1 MNNKLFFSYLRKI
14 MSVALVIFILLS
26 AIMLIKGFFVKGDV
40 NVLILATDKGRMLTD
55 TIMVANVNTH
65 TKSLNLMSLPR
76 DTRVELDGGRHVKLN
91 SVYQRE
97 DEKKR
102 PGLVKK
108 KIEDMLD
115 LKIDYYVI
123 IHPDGFRNVIDA
135 LGGVD
140 FDVPMNMHYE
150 DPDQGLYIH
159 LNKGMQHLDGNMAEQ
174 YVRYRSGYANADLG
188 RIHAQ
193 QEFLKA
199 LYEQKLSAK
208 TIAKLPSIYNKVKD
222 DFKTNIGLSDISRLA
237 KTLYRFNDLTLNTY
251 QLPSSPQYIGGASYM
266 VQNKDETKE
275 LINNVFK
282 AVKKAETQTESD

>member
-1 MNNKLFFSYLRKI
+1 MNNRLFFRYLRKI
-14 MSVALVIFILLS
+14 MSVALVIFILMS
-26 AIMLIKGFFVKGDV
+26 AIMISKGFFTKGNV
-40 NVLILATDKGRMLTD
+40 NVLILATDKGRLLTD
-55 TIMVANVNTH
+55 TIMVANINTH

-76 DTRVELDGGRHVKLN
+76 DTRVMLDSGRHVKLN

-102 PGLVKK
+102 PQLVKK
-108 KIEDMLD
+108 KVEDMLD
-115 LKIDYYVI
+115 LKIDNYVI
-123 IHPDGFRNVIDA
+123 IHPDGFKNVIDA

-159 LNKGMQHLDGNMAEQ
+159 LNKGMQHLDGAMAEQ

-199 LYEQKLSAK
+199 LYEQKLNAK
-208 TIAKLPSIYNKVKD
+208 TIAKLPTIYKKVKD
-222 DFKTNIGLSDISRLA
+222 DFKTDIGLSDISKFA
-237 KTLYRFNDLTLNTY
+237 KTLYKFKNLTLNTY

-266 VQNKDETKE
+266 VQNEEETKK
-275 LINNVFK
+275 LIDDVFK
-282 AVKKAETQTESD
+282 RTTKGTD

>member
-1 MNNKLFFSYLRKI
+1 MNNRLFFRYLRKI
-14 MSVALVIFILLS
+14 MSVALVIFILMS
-26 AIMLIKGFFVKGDV
+26 AIMVSKGFFTKGNV
-40 NVLILATDKGRMLTD
+40 NVLILATDKGRLLTD
-55 TIMVANVNTH
+55 TIMVANINTH

-76 DTRVELDGGRHVKLN
+76 DTRVTLDNGKHVKLN

-102 PGLVKK
+102 PSLVKK
-108 KIEDMLD
+108 KVEDMLD
-115 LKIDYYVI
+115 LKIDNYVI

-140 FDVPMNMHYE
+140 FNVPMNMHYE

-159 LNKGMQHLDGNMAEQ
+159 LNKGMQHLDGAMAEQ

-199 LYEQKLSAK
+199 LYEQKLNAK
-208 TIAKLPSIYNKVKD
+208 TIAKLPTIYKKVKD
-222 DFKTNIGLSDISRLA
+222 DFKTDIGLSDISRYA
-237 KTLYRFNDLTLNTY
+237 KTLYKFRDLTLNTY

-266 VQNKDETKE
+266 VQHEEETKK
-275 LINNVFK
+275 LIDDVFK
-282 AVKKAETQTESD
+282 KTTKETD

>member
-1 MNNKLFFSYLRKI
+1 MNNRLFFRYLRKI
-14 MSVALVIFILLS
+14 MSVALVIFILMS
-26 AIMLIKGFFVKGDV
+26 AIMISKGFFTKGNV
-40 NVLILATDKGRMLTD
+40 NVLILATDKGRLLTD
-55 TIMVANVNTH
+55 TIMVANINTH

-76 DTRVELDGGRHVKLN
+76 DTRVMLDNGRHVKLN

-102 PGLVKK
+102 PQLVKK
-108 KIEDMLD
+108 KVEDMLD
-115 LKIDYYVI
+115 LKIDNYVI

-159 LNKGMQHLDGNMAEQ
+159 LNKGMQHLDGAMAEQ

-199 LYEQKLSAK
+199 LYEQKLNAK
-208 TIAKLPSIYNKVKD
+208 TIAKLPTIYKKVKD
-222 DFKTNIGLSDISRLA
+222 DFKTDIGLSDISKFA
-237 KTLYRFNDLTLNTY
+237 KTLYKFKNLTLNTY

-266 VQNKDETKE
+266 VQNEEETKK
-275 LINNVFK
+275 LVDDVFK
-282 AVKKAETQTESD
+282 KTKKETD